1 MMRALVHAP
10 VRAAVD
16 PTRHGLRPPAE
27 GWQAEGHKDLTMRPT
42 SGWRTATIA
51 LLGVAA
57 LGLSACGGSDDSG
70 SGGDDGPFT
79 GIKLART
86 SSLDSG
92 EINDVVGPVELG
104 EKYGVQMSDSDIEDF
119 QSPSTA
125 LQVVLSGESS
135 IVTGSSISI
144 FQAIEQGLPVKIFC
158 PQSAGYDTRIVATG
172 DIDSLEALGENLDV
186 PIAIEGPGGPVNML
200 MDLVLEAKGLDY
212 RSGDFTNPTI
222 LEDNPARLSALLN
235 GDVQVTV
242 LNAYQIPTVEE
253 ELGADNVHVLSNIM
267 ADMEGGV
274 VNAGYAAP
282 VKWLEENEAA
292 AVAFCASV
300 LEANQ
305 LLTEDFDYYKEMNDK
320 YLEPDMEEDLLRQ
333 NWDAITA
340 EKLFPYGDDTI
351 TQAGIDSFVQVALDN
366 GVLEEKL
373 AYEDIVA
380 EKILRSAEALVKEK
394 A

>member
-1 MMRALVHAP
+1 MRI
-10 VRAAVD
+10 
-16 PTRHGLRPPAE
+16 
-27 GWQAEGHKDLTMRPT
+27 
-42 SGWRTATIA
+42 SGRRTTTTIA
-51 LLGVAA
+51 LLSVTA
-57 LGLSACGGSDDSG
+57 LGLSGCGGSDDSG
-70 SGGDDGPFT
+70 GSGGDGGPFT

-92 EINDVVGPVELG
+92 EINDVVGPVEIG
-104 EKYGVQMSDSDIEDF
+104 PKYDVEISESDIEDF

-125 LQVVLSGESS
+125 LQVVLSGEST
-135 IVTGSSISI
+135 ITTGSAISI
-144 FQAIEQGLPVKIFC
+144 FQAIEEGLPVKIFC

-212 RSGDFTNPTI
+212 RSSDFTNPTI
-222 LEDNPARLSALLN
+222 LEDNPARLSALLS

-242 LNAYQIPTVEE
+242 LNAYQIPTVQE
-253 ELGADNVHVLSNIM
+253 ELGEDNVHVLSNIM

-282 VKWLEENEAA
+282 QKWLEENEAA

-300 LEANQ
+300 LEANR

-320 YLEPDMEEDLLRQ
+320 YLEPDMEEELLRQ
-333 NWDAITA
+333 NWEAIKN
-340 EKLFPYGDDTI
+340 EQLFPYGEDTI
-351 TQAGIDSFVQVALDN
+351 TRAGIDSFVQVALDN
-366 GVLEEKL
+366 GVLSENL

-380 EKILRSAEALVKEK
+380 EDILEQAEALAGEK